1 MAQAFFGDRAGE
13 RNREC
18 NRCSRTRHSFRLEF
32 SIEQMGALPHSD
44 KAEGMA
50 GFRYL
55 WVEAGAVV
63 EDLENNTIAFTLEAR
78 FDPGGVGVAR
88 NISQRFLKDA
98 KDGGG
103 PVLIE
108 NQRFHGQGYAALNSC
123 AALKLLGLRFELGRQ
138 DKIVPSSRPH

>member
-44 KAEGMA
+44 QAEGMA

-63 EDLENNTIAFTLEAR
+63 ENLENNTIAFTLKAR
-78 FDPGGVGVAR
+78 FTPRGVSVPR
-88 NISQRFLKDA
+88 TVSHPFPKDS
-98 KDGGG
+98 K
-103 PVLIE
+103 
-108 NQRFHGQGYAALNSC
+108 
-123 AALKLLGLRFELGRQ
+123 
-138 DKIVPSSRPH
+138 